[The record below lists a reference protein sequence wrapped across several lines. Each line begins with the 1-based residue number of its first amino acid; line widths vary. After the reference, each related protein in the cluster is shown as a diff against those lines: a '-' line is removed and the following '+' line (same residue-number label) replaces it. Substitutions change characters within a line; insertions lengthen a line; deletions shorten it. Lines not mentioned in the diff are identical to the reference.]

1 MTSSLMVRPASA
13 YDADRTFFL
22 LVLAAI
28 WGGIL
33 AGFVPDSLD
42 HIATTKHVAFAP
54 IVHLHAVVF
63 VGWMVLLTTQFTLIR
78 SGRAD
83 LHMRLG
89 AVSAGAIP
97 VMLILGPVTSYVM
110 ARREFGTPDSDPAFL
125 VLPTLSAISFAVA
138 SFTGLALRR
147 NAAVHKRLMLLGTV
161 VLSDAGFARWLGPQ
175 LGPIMGH
182 LLGRSLMAFYIPS
195 FIGAD
200 LIIAA
205 MLAYDLTTRRRPYPI
220 VAAAMTFVILIQLTI
235 AAVYVTPA
243 WSRTATHL
251 LGH

>member
-1 MTSSLMVRPASA
+1 MISGLLDRPALAHDS
-13 YDADRTFFL
+13 DRTFFL

-33 AGFVPDSLD
+33 AGFVPDSLE

-63 VGWMVLLTTQFTLIR
+63 VGWMALLTTQFTLIR

-89 AVSAGAIP
+89 AFATGAIP

-125 VLPTLSAISFAVA
+125 VLPTFSAITFAVV
-138 SFTGLALRR
+138 SFTGLAFRR
-147 NAAVHKRLMLLGTV
+147 NAEVHKRLMLLGTV

-182 LLGRSLMAFYIPS
+182 LLGRSMMAFYIPS
-195 FIGAD
+195 FLGAD

-205 MLAYDLTTRRRPYPI
+205 MLAYDVTVHRRPYPI
-220 VAAAMTFVILIQLTI
+220 ILAAMAFVILIQLTI
-235 AAVYVTPA
+235 SAVYVTPA
-243 WSRTATHL
+243 WTTAATHL